1 MEKMVNQKM
10 KQELKPENFYGY
22 LLDNKKLV
30 ENLPGRLN
38 KITER
43 MAANEFE
50 LKIQALD
57 EDRLTDGFQKVANR
71 ITSGLIIAAMIIGA
85 ALLMR
90 IPSSYSIL
98 GYGIL
103 PFIFFIIAISLGL
116 YLVYN
121 IMFRDEH
128 YRKRKE

>member
-1 MEKMVNQKM
+1 MEKMVNKKM
-10 KQELKPENFYGY
+10 KKELKPENAYGF
-22 LLDNKKLV
+22 LLENKKLV

-43 MAANEFE
+43 LANNELE
-50 LKIQALD
+50 LKIKAID
-57 EDRLTDGFQKVANR
+57 EERFTDGFQKVANR

-90 IPSSYSIL
+90 IPSSYTIM

-103 PFIFFIIAISLGL
+103 PFIFFMIATGLGL
-116 YLVYN
+116 FLVYN
-121 IMFRDEH
+121 IMFKDEH
-128 YRKRKE
+128 FRKNKD